1 MSCVSY
7 QIIESRSRS
16 PHSPCH
22 RECYDDNRIDK
33 EKDMLISQ
41 LKAHIFE
48 LELRE
53 KDYNILNER
62 YIQLQHDIAVL
73 NDCKLQLECEKKI
86 KDDNFNKSICS
97 LQGEN
102 ENLQLNF
109 NEKLSS
115 NKNIFSEN
123 NVLGKQIELKDAE
136 ICELNIKINDLT
148 NQLKKNDEDRNNLQK
163 IIQGLNDVKSS
174 QNVKISQLLEDN
186 KTLTDI
192 CREQDCCLKGSDQ
205 DRALLGKEYEQ
216 KNNDIQNLNCQIRQ
230 KVNEQNDLQNQ
241 LNKCNAMNTKFQNNI
256 KEYEVQ
262 NNGLKCENDNL
273 NNNLIKEKSIR
284 IEKNQKN
291 NQLSNILNDREKKIE
306 MLNHDIETIKLMQ
319 QNASNRNCVLQDEN
333 AKLRNH
339 IMVLTDLNQTLINEI
354 DNVINE
360 DAKMKSIL
368 DRKDRINSVLVSN
381 RCTIDKS
388 LNNLGE
394 YINRGKCFNCPNP
407 CFYECH

>member
-148 NQLKKNDEDRNNLQK
+148 NQLKRNDEDRNNLQK

-241 LNKCNAMNTKFQNNI
+241 LNKCNAMNTKFQNDI

-262 NNGLKCENDNL
+262 NGGLKCENDNL

-306 MLNHDIETIKLMQ
+306 MLNHDIETIKLM
-319 QNASNRNCVLQDEN
+319 
-333 AKLRNH
+333 
-339 IMVLTDLNQTLINEI
+339 
-354 DNVINE
+354 
-360 DAKMKSIL
+360 
-368 DRKDRINSVLVSN
+368 
-381 RCTIDKS
+381 
-388 LNNLGE
+388 
-394 YINRGKCFNCPNP
+394 
-407 CFYECH
+407 